1 MDQYPLSRCLLRDR
15 LKNNV
20 KLQILGVRTEPLD
33 FGDGFMI
40 VEDALV
46 RLATQGR
53 ARLPIPLRIALR
65 LCGYPMP
72 VIRFAHLVRDCL
84 FARKAL
90 AEIDKPPDTYSPR
103 WKSDPNQ
110 FLLEIS

>member
-1 MDQYPLSRCLLRDR
+1 MLFRWLKQHLKLRSFLGRSENAIR
-15 LKNNV
+15 LRA
-20 KLQILGVRTEPLD
+20 LAA
-33 FGDGFMI
+33 MI
-40 VEDALV
+40 AYVL
-46 RLATQGR
+46 
-53 ARLPIPLRIALR
+53 LRIALR

-72 VIRFAHLVRDCL
+72 VIRFARLVRDCL

-103 WKSDPNQ
+103 GKPDPNQ